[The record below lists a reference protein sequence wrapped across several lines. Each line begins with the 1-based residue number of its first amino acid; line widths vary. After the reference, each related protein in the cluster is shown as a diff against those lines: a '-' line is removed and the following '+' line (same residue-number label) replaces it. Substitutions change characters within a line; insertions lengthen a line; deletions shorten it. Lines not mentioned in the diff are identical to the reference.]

1 MKMLLDTHILLWS
14 VFEPEGL
21 SARVAKELTRPEN
34 ELWLSSVSV
43 WELVL
48 LDKKKRIELNQDVT
62 DWVRGTLERLKINEA
77 PITFEVALGTE
88 STGLLHNDPADKF
101 LAASAKVFGL
111 TLVTGDQRLI
121 SAPGIKVLAN
131 R

>member
-14 VFEPEGL
+14 VFEPERL
-21 SARVAKELTRPEN
+21 SDRVAKELTRPEN

-48 LDKKKRIELNQDVT
+48 LDKKKRIELNQDVA
-62 DWVRGTLERLKINEA
+62 DWVKGTLERLKINEA
-77 PITFEVALGTE
+77 PITFEVVLGTE
-88 STGLLHNDPADKF
+88 STGLSHNDPADKF

>member
-1 MKMLLDTHILLWS
+1 MKLLLDTHILLWS
-14 VFEPEGL
+14 VFEPERL
-21 SARVAKELTRPEN
+21 SDRVANELTRPDN

-48 LDKKKRIELNQDVT
+48 LDKKNRIELNRDVT
-62 DWVRGTLERLKINEA
+62 DWVKGTLERLKINEA

-88 STGLLHNDPADKF
+88 STGLSHNDPADKF
-101 LAASAKVFGL
+101 LTASAKVFGL

-121 SAPGIKVLAN
+121 SAPGISILAN